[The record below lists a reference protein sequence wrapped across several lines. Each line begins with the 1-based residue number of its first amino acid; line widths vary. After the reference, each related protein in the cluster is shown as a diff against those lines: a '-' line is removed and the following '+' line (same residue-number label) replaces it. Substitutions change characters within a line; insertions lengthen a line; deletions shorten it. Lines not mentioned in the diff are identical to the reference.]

1 MSMYSGR
8 GEESVFVKSKLVTY
22 DMLKETIQAS
32 DNELRDA
39 LKAMCTIEVDGE
51 YLINVCFPVY
61 LCQTQDMSEWWTP
74 QLFEIL

>member
-39 LKAMCTIEVDGE
+39 LKAMGTIEVNGE
-51 YLINVCFPVY
+51 YLIN
-61 LCQTQDMSEWWTP
+61 L
-74 QLFEIL
+74 